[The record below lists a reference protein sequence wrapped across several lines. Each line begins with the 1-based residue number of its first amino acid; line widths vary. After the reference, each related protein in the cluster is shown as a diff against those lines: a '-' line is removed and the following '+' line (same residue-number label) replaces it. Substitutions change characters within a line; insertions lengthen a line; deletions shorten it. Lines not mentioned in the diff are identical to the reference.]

1 MHRGGKSSGHSRSVS
16 RWAQPVGAVGE
27 IYHVNVAQKRGSE
40 SMRTPK
46 IKLCNGKNPLN
57 WNGNE
62 LTVCVD
68 STGDEDCDNCDDYKA
83 LKLHKD
89 SKIHVNVD
97 ANCGNHSIAPGCSG
111 LLLGEIF
118 WTGSSIHPD
127 KNDGILLKRFTIE
140 AETSGSKTFSA
151 EVQPFQNSHVWL
163 DSMLSLVSHGDLGNR
178 SMIIELHAPDE
189 MDCEHYKFV
198 SRTEFGV
205 SVGYKTEEL
214 ENGYM
219 QNVFADHMDKNAK
232 LDRLQDA
239 IKNDHVVI
247 KLFHKAPISQS
258 ANTLA
263 PKHIDTDTKLARAAT
278 LAKAPVP
285 VVPAVTT
292 ISSDVTD
299 ATPVSLTEAIIAD
312 LKLQLDAA
320 NMPV

>member
-1 MHRGGKSSGHSRSVS
+1 
-16 RWAQPVGAVGE
+16 
-27 IYHVNVAQKRGSE
+27 
-40 SMRTPK
+40 MRTPK
-46 IKLCNGKNPLN
+46 IQLCRGKNPLN
-57 WNGNE
+57 WDGNE

-68 STGDEDCDNCDDYKA
+68 STDDEDYKA

-118 WTGSSIHPD
+118 WSGSGIHPNKD
-127 KNDGILLKRFTIE
+127 DGILLKRFTIE
-140 AETSGSKTFSA
+140 AETSGSKTFST

-163 DSMLSLVSHGDLGNR
+163 DSMLSLVSPGDLGNR
-178 SMIIELHAPDE
+178 SMRIELHAPDE

-198 SRTEFGV
+198 SKVDFCV

-263 PKHIDTDTKLARAAT
+263 PKRVDANTKSARVAT
-278 LAKAPVP
+278 MAKTPVP
-285 VVPAVTT
+285 VVTTVPAVTT
-292 ISSDVTD
+292 VSSDVTD
-299 ATPVSLTEAIIAD
+299 VTPVSLTDAILVD

-320 NMPV
+320 NRPV